1 MFVCLDL
8 GRNFRVEFVE
18 ESGNWKA
25 VLYNGNNQMGTR
37 SGFFNFCGMPSLVL
51 EKKIK
56 DMARK
61 IVQDLELNI
70 IELKKIL

>member
-8 GRNFRVEFVE
+8 GKNFRVEFAE

-37 SGFFNFCGMPSLVL
+37 SGAFNFSGTPALVL